1 MRYLPDPRVLKN
13 ADVEFSCL
21 LRFRIESKKRIY
33 LLHAISLGGFQPGRK
48 YELCSS
54 LLHLAFWLSLAYSRS
69 AQQIYAAN
77 SKNPVRRNEQN

>member
-33 LLHAISLGGFQPGRK
+33 LLHAIFPRRFSARAQVRAVLVTSAP
-48 YELCSS
+48 SI
-54 LLHLAFWLSLAYSRS
+54 LAFACLFAFG
-69 AQQIYAAN
+69 AAN
-77 SKNPVRRNEQN
+77 LRGEQQKTGSA